1 MLRHQQMV
9 AQVLRPAENGPVAS
23 QDGIPEEPAPRK
35 SWRGRRTV
43 LLTVVGIAVAG
54 VATAGAVF
62 AATLNDTGNDTA
74 NGPAPLS
81 EAKPLQPSATP
92 SLPLVRPERLPE
104 GVVPS
109 ERVLADLDAD
119 LDAEKRSVPEKG
131 LVEGLA
137 PEELGYSVI
146 DSATVD
152 WIDSLHTAVQDDP
165 DFGSVAISED
175 RATVTIT
182 WFGEPS
188 AALRQQLDA
197 APAKVRTV
205 VQPAAFR
212 PAELQELVLEA
223 MRPGA
228 VPGVEVTSGGAENDG
243 SGLRLGILELP
254 AGRTLQDVGHDIAA
268 AIGRTDVPIAVEVS
282 GPVLPL
288 AGSG

>member
-1 MLRHQQMV
+1 MPRRQQMV

-23 QDGIPEEPAPRK
+23 QEGTSEESAPRM
-35 SWRGRRTV
+35 SRRGRRTV

-74 NGPAPLS
+74 PLS
-81 EAKPLQPSATP
+81 EAEPLQPSATP
-92 SLPLVRPERLPE
+92 SLPLVQPERLPE

-109 ERVLADLDAD
+109 ERVLVDLDP
-119 LDAEKRSVPEKG
+119 EKRPVPEEG
-131 LVEGLA
+131 LVEGLG
-137 PEELGYSVI
+137 PEELRYGVI
-146 DSATVD
+146 DSATTD
-152 WIDSLHTAVQDDP
+152 WLDSLQTAVQDDP

-188 AALRQQLDA
+188 AALREQLDA

-228 VPGVEVTSGGAENDG
+228 VPGVDVTIGGAENDG
-243 SGLRLGILELP
+243 SGLRLSIEELP
-254 AGRTLQDVGHDIAA
+254 AGRTLEDVGHDIAA